1 MRMFHFSF
9 LLYSPLG
16 ILGVDYVDS
25 TCYSNQGADCDSL
38 LHLGIGIL
46 DLFVVITVDVKD

>member
-1 MRMFHFSF
+1 MFHISF

-25 TCYSNQGADCDSL
+25 TRYSNQGADCDFL

-46 DLFVVITVDVKD
+46 DLFVVITVDVKA